1 MRRRG
6 GAALGAL
13 DSYRVGGL
21 SSVYYVPDY
30 LSAAEEEAIAEQLG
44 ASPPAMWQEMQGRRV
59 QECGSAV
66 AADGRGLVLE
76 ALPPWM
82 RAVCARLVRDG
93 FFPESM
99 RPNSVSLNE
108 YGPTEGIAPHADGPI
123 YAPRVAILSLFSP
136 AVFRLYGAQPELR
149 RQLAWDE
156 QTDTPRHAPR
166 GAPQECLLLQ
176 PRSLLLFAGDAF
188 QQHCHE
194 VAACPSGREVVG
206 DAASGPLVNGALAGA
221 ATGDTVLRGH
231 RVSLTVRHLLE
242 FLLAPDG

>member
-1 MRRRG
+1 MMARALISFILLQSAASLQLRANRRLR
-6 GAALGAL
+6 GAAPRAAAAA
-13 DSYRVGGL
+13 
-21 SSVYYVPDY
+21 
-30 LSAAEEEAIAEQLG
+30 AAE
-44 ASPPAMWQEMQGRRV
+44 P
-59 QECGSAV
+59 
-66 AADGRGLVLE
+66 
-76 ALPPWM
+76 
-82 RAVCARLVRDG
+82 G
-93 FFPESM
+93 F
-99 RPNSVSLNE
+99 
-108 YGPTEGIAPHADGPI
+108 D
-123 YAPRVAILSLFSP
+123 LSLFSP